1 MNKTININL
10 GGFPFT
16 MDEMAFDLLE
26 RYISSIKNH
35 FAYSDSYQEII
46 TDIEIRLGELL
57 QEKTETKSIVTTAD
71 VEFAI
76 KTMGR
81 PEEFGAESIDLPGE
95 DFDTSNQSKQSGRK
109 TSSTRKLYRNIAEKK
124 ITKIKSLI

>member
-46 TDIEIRLGELL
+46 TDIEIRLGEL
-57 QEKTETKSIVTTAD
+57 
-71 VEFAI
+71 
-76 KTMGR
+76 
-81 PEEFGAESIDLPGE
+81 
-95 DFDTSNQSKQSGRK
+95 
-109 TSSTRKLYRNIAEKK
+109 
-124 ITKIKSLI
+124 